1 MTHTYNITG
10 MTCGSC
16 VAKVK
21 SKLLML
27 GDVENAEVKL
37 ESPQAIITMQKHI
50 DTDVLQSA
58 IGKAGNYT
66 ISDADSNMNHS
77 AGSDSSE
84 KWFQTYKPVLLI
96 VAYITVVALIGGW
109 SVQDMQWMEAMRIFM
124 AAFFLTFSF
133 FKMLDIRAFA
143 DSYSMYDIVSKQW
156 KAYGFI
162 YPFIELGLGI
172 LFAIGMY
179 PVFTNVLTLIVMSI
193 SLVGVLQSVLNKR
206 KIQCACLGAVFK
218 LPMSTITV
226 IEDGLMILMSGVM
239 LFLIL

>member
-37 ESPQAIITMQKHI
+37 ESPQAIITMQKNI

-77 AGSDSSE
+77 AESDSSE

-96 VAYITVVALIGGW
+96 FAYITVVALIGGW
-109 SVQDMQWMEAMRIFM
+109 SDQDMQWTEAMRIFM

-143 DSYSMYDIVSKQW
+143 DSYSMYDIVAKQW
-156 KAYGFI
+156 KGYGFI